1 MIDVLQDF
9 LSSIN
14 FFDIIVLI
22 ILIYNVLQCFYKG
35 FSLSLISFS
44 KWILS
49 TIVTIILVPKLQPI
63 VSEYIQSEFI
73 NNVGLGITIFIFT
86 LFITIIIGK
95 TLSKA
100 VTWTGVGSIDKVFGF
115 LFGFFKGY
123 IVCVCLFSILNW
135 FYPYQNWGIS
145 AEDAI
150 SFNFISKGSDVL
162 INEFPSNED
171 FIDTKEKIEKFE
183 SDKLREECGIFGISN
198 HADASALVA
207 LGLHALQHRGQE
219 GCGIVSFDGKNYHS
233 EKRQGL
239 IGDHF
244 TDLETLKKLPGS
256 FAIGHNRYSTT
267 GETSLRN
274 IQPFFADLHMGGLSI
289 AHNGNLTNAIVLR
302 ENLVKNG
309 AIFRTTSD
317 TETIV
322 QLIARSK
329 REKFI
334 DKLIDTLFQIQGGY
348 SLVLMTNKKLVG
360 VRDPFGIRPLV
371 VGKIKNS
378 YIFASET
385 CALDIVGA
393 SFVREVKNGEI
404 VIVEDNQLK
413 SIKPFPQQK
422 ARPCVFEYI
431 YFARPD
437 SLINNKCAY
446 EYRKNLGTELAK
458 EADLKADL
466 VVPVP
471 DSGVP
476 AALGYAKHSKK
487 NFELGLIRN
496 HYVGRTFIEP
506 TQNIRSLGVKLKLN
520 STKTIVKGKSIIL
533 IDDSL
538 VRGTT
543 CHKIVKMLYESGA
556 KEVHVRIAC
565 PEIIYPDFYG
575 VDMPTKEELLAFKK
589 NNKEM
594 CDYLNA
600 KSLKFLSLEGLYKA
614 LINEKRDAKYP
625 QFSDHYFTGDYP
637 IKPHDNI
644 NGINVKQLSLLSG
657 KSNN

>member
-1 MIDVLQDF
+1 M
-9 LSSIN
+9 
-14 FFDIIVLI
+14 
-22 ILIYNVLQCFYKG
+22 K
-35 FSLSLISFS
+35 
-44 KWILS
+44 K
-49 TIVTIILVPKLQPI
+49 
-63 VSEYIQSEFI
+63 
-73 NNVGLGITIFIFT
+73 
-86 LFITIIIGK
+86 
-95 TLSKA
+95 
-100 VTWTGVGSIDKVFGF
+100 
-115 LFGFFKGY
+115 FK
-123 IVCVCLFSILNW
+123 F
-135 FYPYQNWGIS
+135 
-145 AEDAI
+145 
-150 SFNFISKGSDVL
+150 
-162 INEFPSNED
+162 
-171 FIDTKEKIEKFE
+171 
-183 SDKLREECGIFGISN
+183 DKLREECGVFGISN
-198 HADASALVA
+198 HNDASALVA

-239 IGDHF
+239 VGDHF
-244 TDLETLKKLPGS
+244 TNPETLKKLPGD

-274 IQPFFADLHMGGLSI
+274 IQPFFADLHMGGLSV
-289 AHNGNLTNAIVLR
+289 AHNGNLTNALILR
-302 ENLVKNG
+302 EALVREG

-322 QLIARSK
+322 QLIAKSK
-329 REKFI
+329 RVKFAEK
-334 DKLIDTLFQIQGGY
+334 LVDTLFQIQGGY
-348 SLVLMTNKKLVG
+348 ALVILTNKKLVG

-371 VGKIKNS
+371 LGKLNNS

-393 SFVREVKNGEI
+393 TFIREVENGEI
-404 VIVEDNQLK
+404 VIVEGEKLK
-413 SIKPFPQQK
+413 SIKPFPKQK
-422 ARPCVFEYI
+422 ERPCVFEYI

-437 SLINNKCAY
+437 SLIKNKCAY
-446 EYRKNLGTELAK
+446 EYRKELGSQLAV
-458 EADLKADL
+458 ETDINADL

-476 AALGYAKHSKK
+476 AAIGYAEKSNKK
-487 NFELGLIRN
+487 FDLGLIRN

-520 STKTIVKGKSIIL
+520 ASKTIVKNKSIVL

-543 CHKIVKMLYESGA
+543 CLKIVKMLYESGA

-565 PEIIYPDFYG
+565 PEIKYPDYYG
-575 VDMPTKEELLAFKK
+575 VDMPTYEELLAYNK

-594 CDYLNA
+594 CEYIMA
-600 KSLKFLSLEGLYKA
+600 KSLKFLSIDGLYKA
-614 LINEKRDAKYP
+614 LIKEKRNFTYP

-637 IKPHDNI
+637 IKPQDAQKNAKV
-644 NGINVKQLSLLSG
+644 NQLSLLSV

>member
-1 MIDVLQDF
+1 MIRKKKLKK
-9 LSSIN
+9 
-14 FFDIIVLI
+14 
-22 ILIYNVLQCFYKG
+22 YN
-35 FSLSLISFS
+35 
-44 KWILS
+44 
-49 TIVTIILVPKLQPI
+49 
-63 VSEYIQSEFI
+63 
-73 NNVGLGITIFIFT
+73 
-86 LFITIIIGK
+86 
-95 TLSKA
+95 
-100 VTWTGVGSIDKVFGF
+100 
-115 LFGFFKGY
+115 
-123 IVCVCLFSILNW
+123 
-135 FYPYQNWGIS
+135 
-145 AEDAI
+145 
-150 SFNFISKGSDVL
+150 
-162 INEFPSNED
+162 
-171 FIDTKEKIEKFE
+171 

-198 HADASALVA
+198 HEDSSALVA

-239 IGDHF
+239 VGDHF
-244 TDLETLKKLPGS
+244 TNPEIIKKLPGR

-289 AHNGNLTNAIVLR
+289 SHNGNLTNALILR
-302 ENLVKNG
+302 DSLVKDG

-329 REKFI
+329 RDKFI
-334 DKLIDTLFQIQGGY
+334 DKLVDALFQIQGGY
-348 SLVLMTNKKLVG
+348 SLVILTNKKLVG
-360 VRDPFGIRPLV
+360 VRDPYGIRPLV
-371 VGKIKNS
+371 IGKLKSS

-393 SFVREVKNGEI
+393 TFVREVDNGEI
-404 VIVEDNQLK
+404 VIIENNEMK
-413 SIKPFPQQK
+413 SVKPFPRQK
-422 ARPCVFEYI
+422 QRPCIFEYI

-437 SLINNKCAY
+437 SLINGKCAY
-446 EYRKNLGTELAK
+446 EYRKNLGSELAK
-458 EADLKADL
+458 ETNIKADL

-476 AALGYAKHSKK
+476 AAIGFAEQSKK
-487 NFELGLIRN
+487 KFELGLIRN

-506 TQNIRSLGVKLKLN
+506 TQNIRSLGVKLKLS
-520 STKTIVKGKSIIL
+520 STKTIVKNKSVIL

-543 CHKIVKMLYESGA
+543 CHKIVKMLYEAGA

-565 PEIIYPDFYG
+565 PEIKYPDFYG
-575 VDMPTKEELLAFKK
+575 VDMPTKEELLAHKK
-589 NNKEM
+589 NNIEM
-594 CDYLNA
+594 CDYIKA
-600 KSLKFLSLEGLYKA
+600 KSLKFLSLNGLYQA
-614 LINEKRDAKYP
+614 LAGEKRNSNYP

-637 IKPHDNI
+637 VKPRDNLQ
-644 NGINVKQLSLLSG
+644 GFNVRQLSLLSG